1 MSLHCDPQYAKF
13 DASLHVCSAFMLVS
27 TPHCSNALFTTDEY
41 SCSFTRRYQTL
52 FLLVLY
58 GYCEDLAEIR
68 SGKKFFSKRDKINF
82 VIVCVAHIYMKSW
95 VKISAQP
102 HTTICISS
110 WIEKTMTKTIHC
122 HGKTDLFYNSMGL
135 CGNFTE
141 KLITRAF

>member
-52 FLLVLY
+52 FFCWCCMDIVRILL
-58 GYCEDLAEIR
+58 R
-68 SGKKFFSKRDKINF
+68 SAQGNKFFSKRDKINF

-102 HTTICISS
+102 HTTICIQCLDRENNDKNNTLP
-110 WIEKTMTKTIHC
+110 WENRFF
-122 HGKTDLFYNSMGL
+122 LQ
-135 CGNFTE
+135 
-141 KLITRAF
+141 